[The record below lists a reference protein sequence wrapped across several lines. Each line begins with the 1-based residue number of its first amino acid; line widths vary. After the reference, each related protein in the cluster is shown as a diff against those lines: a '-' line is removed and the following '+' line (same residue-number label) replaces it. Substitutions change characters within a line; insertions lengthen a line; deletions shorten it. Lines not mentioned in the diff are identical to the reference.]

1 MLLTN
6 NLPALA
12 FELQNLLTKKGRL
25 ELAAQVRSLQIV
37 DRCRCGDDFCAS
49 FYTQPKPSGSY
60 GPRLECLELE
70 PAEGMLI
77 LDIVEGVIT
86 HVEAL
91 YRESDRKTLLSLLP

>member
-6 NLPALA
+6 TLPALA

-49 FYTQPKPSGSY
+49 S
-60 GPRLECLELE
+60 
-70 PAEGMLI
+70 
-77 LDIVEGVIT
+77 T
-86 HVEAL
+86 HNQNPQAVTG
-91 YRESDRKTLLSLLP
+91 RV